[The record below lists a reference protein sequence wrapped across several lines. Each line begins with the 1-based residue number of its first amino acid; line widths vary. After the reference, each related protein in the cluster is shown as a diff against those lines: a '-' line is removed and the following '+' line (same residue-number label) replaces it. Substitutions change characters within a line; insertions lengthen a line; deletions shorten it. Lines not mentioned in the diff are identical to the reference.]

1 MHAVSISSMTSIREH
16 LLLTAPDQAT
26 ISRLRAMIIQSNFH
40 VGLISDRLPLLAN
53 LSALENIALG
63 SMYHRNMSLA
73 SCREQLRP
81 AIKLLGVENVMDQRQ
96 QFLTRPQRLKVQLLR
111 CMTNGSGFI
120 LLESPPR
127 SDCDILGQALAILDA
142 RVFLWISCLS
152 TDKDVYTS
160 LGYTVIDLGSFL

>member
-1 MHAVSISSMTSIREH
+1 MHAASISSLTSIREH
-16 LLLTAPDQAT
+16 LLLTTPDEAT
-26 ISRLRAMIIQSNFH
+26 ISRLKAMIIQSDFH

-53 LSALENIALG
+53 LNILENIALG

-111 CMTNGSGFI
+111 CVANGSGFI

-127 SDCDILGQALAILDA
+127 SDCDILDQALAMLDA
-142 RVFLWISCLS
+142 RVFLWVSCLS
-152 TDKDVYTS
+152 TGKDVYTS